1 MLTSGK
7 PILRTLLHGTYF
19 PADKKSLEDG
29 AY

>member
-1 MLTSGK
+1 MLTSGQR
-7 PILRTLLHGTYF
+7 ILRTVLHGTYF